1 MILLAILFAAS
12 QSGEG
17 NLARQNT
24 LGNGRVVGNPGL
36 RLRPVD
42 FIAGSL
48 ITPRTAPP
56 GAPGRIPPPGDVQ

>member
-36 RLRPVD
+36 R
-42 FIAGSL
+42 
-48 ITPRTAPP
+48 
-56 GAPGRIPPPGDVQ
+56 